1 MKEEHVTT
9 MLKTGHFLL
18 LQQIL
23 HNEHLR
29 YKPRPRRPS
38 GISLLSCEI
47 VGFWAGRNIKLYAAK
62 SPGPFHSTTLP
73 SPNPS
78 PLICHSSQ
86 ILHHRVQYGDRSFR
100 IWRFYRDISR
110 DILTDLQQT
119 STRRKN

>member
-38 GISLLSCEI
+38 GISLLSREI
-47 VGFWAGRNIKLYAAK
+47 VGFWAGSKIICSETRHQNLVAV

-86 ILHHRVQYGDRSFR
+86 ILHHRVQYGDRNFESGGFTETYPGT
-100 IWRFYRDISR
+100 F
-110 DILTDLQQT
+110 
-119 STRRKN
+119 